1 MTLSDV
7 QVRRAAALL
16 LEARARGERLSGW
29 PEDLPVVTQD
39 DAEAICE
46 SMARGFEQPIGGWKI
61 GAMNPDSPVKHGL
74 VRPFCGQIP
83 RALIHESGAALPWD
97 ALLRPV
103 VEAEIVFLL
112 GEDLRAREHPY
123 TLAEVARCVE
133 GVMAGIEIPESRLID
148 GHPLGAMGM
157 VADQGYA
164 GRLVHSA
171 MRRDIQP
178 ENLAA
183 EQVSL
188 YVNGR
193 VAAKGI
199 GTKAMGHPLSA
210 LQWLANHRSAKGDGL
225 RQGQL
230 ISSGSLTGIQ
240 TTGRGDRI
248 IADFSTLGSVQLN
261 VD

>member
-1 MTLSDV
+1 MALSNT
-7 QVRRAAALL
+7 QVRRAATLL

-29 PEDLPVVTQD
+29 PADLPVITQD

-46 SMARGFEQPIGGWKI
+46 SMARGLQQPIGGWKI

-83 RALIHESGAALPWD
+83 RALIYDSGASLPWG

-103 VEAEIVFLL
+103 VEAEIIFVM
-112 GEDLRAREHPY
+112 GKDLRARDHPY
-123 TLAEVARCVE
+123 TLTEVAQCVE

-148 GHPLGAMGM
+148 KHPLGAMGM

-164 GRLVHSA
+164 GRLVHA
-171 MRRDIQP
+171 AARRDIRP
-178 ENLAA
+178 EDLAA

-188 YVNGR
+188 RINERVVANGF
-193 VAAKGI
+193 A
-199 GTKAMGHPLSA
+199 TKAMGHPLAA
-210 LQWLANHRSAKGDGL
+210 LQWLANHRSARGDGL
-225 RQGQL
+225 RQGQI

-240 TTGRGDRI
+240 PTRRGDWI
-248 IADFSTLGSVQLN
+248 IAEFSTLGSVLLTL
-261 VD
+261 D